1 MVGVVVASMESGQ
14 NLNFAV
20 PINSAKGLVNSP
32 VETLISALPRR
43 SDTEVKRETKTD
55 PLKLAVQEMSGIA
68 DEIRACEEWGNIL
81 PTKEKKP
88 RYTRMHWGPPANVR
102 FDIKA
107 SDSLVTPFQGIVEFS
122 IPFGMSYYSRSQ
134 DEATTAEDIPV
145 LSSMTRHRHVF
156 RIGASGVQ
164 LDYRSY
170 FDDVRRKDWVLEQ
183 ETPQL
188 CWERAGY
195 N

>member
-1 MVGVVVASMESGQ
+1 MESGQ

-20 PINSAKGLVNSP
+20 PMNSTKGLVNSP

-156 RIGASGVQ
+156 RIRCVGRPAR
-164 LDYRSY
+164 LPELLR
-170 FDDVRRKDWVLEQ
+170 
-183 ETPQL
+183 
-188 CWERAGY
+188 
-195 N
+195 